1 MKITS
6 QREIPPELER
16 FELKYHVPMEM
27 VGKIVDFIAPYC
39 FKDKY
44 SEMADDGFYR
54 INNLYFDSPFFT
66 FLNRKIQ
73 NTNPRFNMRIRC
85 YGEAG
90 EPPYFCEIKHKIG
103 DVVRKVRARVNSIAW
118 VPRLAGADCKIDV
131 ITEKERRNLM
141 LFQKNLLV
149 YCAEPKAITQY
160 SRMAFISH
168 VDDYARVTFDI
179 GLRCMEQSDY
189 ELTPLDERMIPY
201 DFETL
206 YEKECNVILELK
218 CYTSQVPLWMLD
230 LISYFNL
237 ERRGFSKYASAMLK
251 LKEGFWIPSGVN
263 AGII

>member
-1 MKITS
+1 
-6 QREIPPELER
+6 
-16 FELKYHVPMEM
+16 
-27 VGKIVDFIAPYC
+27 
-39 FKDKY
+39 
-44 SEMADDGFYR
+44 
-54 INNLYFDSPFFT
+54 
-66 FLNRKIQ
+66 
-73 NTNPRFNMRIRC
+73 
-85 YGEAG
+85 
-90 EPPYFCEIKHKIG
+90 
-103 DVVRKVRARVNSIAW
+103 
-118 VPRLAGADCKIDV
+118 
-131 ITEKERRNLM
+131 
-141 LFQKNLLV
+141 
-149 YCAEPKAITQY
+149 
-160 SRMAFISH
+160 
-168 VDDYARVTFDI
+168 VTFDI